1 METRNYADRCCLGPW
16 QNHFIQQNILSIGH
30 QAWQG
35 FSTGGRGLVS
45 CAVDLP
51 TRPVDWRIAVV
62 PYHLQFIPVAQLE
75 SFLDPLEL
83 DFLTIR
89 DLLPIVRTYQP
100 QQELIVLLAGG
111 GQMEIDWLKN
121 MAIAPQHC
129 YEQVQQRWLEFQVED
144 TMPWKSG

>member
-1 METRNYADRCCLGPW
+1 MGTRYHADQCCLGPW

-30 QAWQG
+30 HAWQG
-35 FSTGGRGLVS
+35 FSACGRGIVS
-45 CAVDLP
+45 CVVDLP
-51 TRPVDWRIAVV
+51 TTPVDWRIAVV
-62 PYHLQFIPVAQLE
+62 PYHLQFMPVDQLP

-83 DFLTIR
+83 AFLTIR

-100 QQELIVLLAGG
+100 DQELIVVLTGG

-121 MAIAPQHC
+121 MAIAPQKC
-129 YEQVQQRWLEFQVED
+129 YEQVQQRWLEFQVGD